1 MRERLSN
8 WAGALS
14 GNTRG
19 YLWAV
24 AAMLLFGSMEATIK
38 AMGSAMHPLQIAFFR
53 CLFAFLIMAPVVL
66 GSGGL
71 AQVATRRIGAHFART
86 LLGYCAMATGFIAI
100 TRLPIADAVAL
111 GYVRQLFVV
120 VLAVTM
126 LGEIVRWRRWT
137 ATAVGFLGVVVM
149 VRPGAGVLDPFAL
162 VALLSGFFV
171 ACVTVALKRLSE
183 TETAVC
189 TVFWFSLFSTL
200 VSFGPALA
208 VWRWPEPMEWAGAAA
223 LGAMGAGGQ
232 FCTMRAYRIAEA
244 TAIEP
249 VDYGRMVLAA
259 AFGVFVFGEAL
270 DMYTV
275 AGAAII
281 VASTLYIARR
291 EAALGVRTRPPAG

>member
-1 MRERLSN
+1 MRARLSS
-8 WAGALS
+8 WALALP

-19 YLWAV
+19 CLWAF
-24 AAMLLFGSMEATIK
+24 AAMLLFGSMEALIK
-38 AMGSAMHPLQIAFFR
+38 ALGSTMHPLQLAFFR
-53 CLFAFLIMAPVVL
+53 CMFALFIIAPIVL
-66 GSGGL
+66 GTGGL
-71 AQVATRRIGAHFART
+71 AQIATRRLGAHFART
-86 LLGYCAMATGFIAI
+86 ILGYAAMATGFIAI
-100 TRLPIADAVAL
+100 THLPIADAVAL

-171 ACVTVALKRLSE
+171 ACVTVSIKRLSA

-189 TVFWFSLFSTL
+189 TVFWFSVFSTL
-200 VSFGPALA
+200 VSLGPALA
-208 VWRWPEPMEWAGAAA
+208 VWRWPEPVEWAGAAA

-259 AFGVFVFGEAL
+259 AFGLFVFGEAL
-270 DMYTV
+270 DMYTL

-281 VASTLYIARR
+281 VSSTLYIARR
-291 EAALGVRTRPPAG
+291 EAALGVRTRPPAD